1 MPVVVKAIVFTAM
14 VMLTVVS
21 MWTTYVSLNDS
32 VLPEPKVNIHFTDEF
47 VWSCS
52 VVALGLSVAIGLM
65 LFAIKVAII
74 DEQKRLSLVGLV
86 GLSIVAFIS
95 ISFNMDVFYRTADK
109 DFFLNYSAARIK
121 GVYQDYL
128 VETQKN
134 LIERRDEVLKLVAKQ
149 EGELDAEIRGLRI
162 APEGYGPIA
171 RSEDYELTLLQK
183 TTGVELSTIQEVMA
197 QKQAAD
203 KLLASTKPATIN
215 EIEQLQQQLRVVLT
229 DVAAAALVPLPEPVR
244 LESPLFA
251 VAAKLFDFR
260 TVGFKEII
268 IFLLAFFLD
277 LGDIIGYS
285 LVPAKQKKPRTLALA
300 AGPDFV
306 GPDTSLPEHL
316 RERRLPDPTEAQRPL
331 ELPDESGGAS
341 SGRTAAKQAAAVGG
355 EAPARSPDAPRRSK
369 GKHPFG
375 FRR

>member
-14 VMLTVVS
+14 VMLTLVS

-32 VLPEPKVNIHFTDEF
+32 VLPEPKVNIHLTDEF

-74 DEQKRLSLVGLV
+74 DEQKRLSPVGLV

-109 DFFLNYSAARIK
+109 DFFLNYSAARLK

-128 VETQKN
+128 VATQKS

-149 EGELDAEIRGLRI
+149 EGELDAEIRGLRV

-171 RSEDYELTLLQK
+171 RSEDYQLTLLQK
-183 TTGVELSTIQEVMA
+183 TTGVELTTIEEVME
-197 QKQAAD
+197 QKRAAD
-203 KLLASTKPATIN
+203 KVLASTKPTSVN
-215 EIEQLQQQLRVVLT
+215 EIEEVQQQLRVALT
-229 DVAAAALVPLPEPVR
+229 DVAAASLVPLPEPVR

-251 VAAKLFDFR
+251 VAAKLFDFS

-285 LVPAKQKKPRTLALA
+285 LVPAKQKKGGRLAPA

-306 GPDTSLPEHL
+306 GCDPSLPEHL
-316 RERRLPDPTEAQRPL
+316 RERRLSDSTEVQRPL

-341 SGRTAAKQAAAVGG
+341 SARTGVKQAAAVGG
-355 EAPARSPDAPRRSK
+355 EALGRSREAPRRPK
-369 GKHPFG
+369 ARHPFG